1 MSIRRCAIHGY
12 WDDDFWVKCPT
23 CVFEKGY
30 EREEKTRKTF
40 FGMTAVSWFLF
51 LYIAV
56 VLAAIVWVTTAHAGG
71 DDFNF
76 PLTPG
81 VCQPHTSYDQKGWNM
96 VEYTDLLKKI
106 KERNEGKLI
115 LKQFPSLVC
124 QVTVKERKVCT
135 RLDEER
141 SECITVKGNP
151 DGQEVRFQWFWK
163 RK

>member
-1 MSIRRCAIHGY
+1 MAKMNCDNAKSLWFVFGYIGGLVVAVFIACA
-12 WDDDFWVKCPT
+12 
-23 CVFEKGY
+23 
-30 EREEKTRKTF
+30 
-40 FGMTAVSWFLF
+40 
-51 LYIAV
+51 
-56 VLAAIVWVTTAHAGG
+56 AHAGG

-81 VCQPHTSYDQKGWNM
+81 VCQPHTSYDQKGWTM

-106 KERNEGKLI
+106 KERNEGKVI

-141 SECITVKGNP
+141 SECITVKGSP